1 MSRDRLFL
9 LEAGFTDDKHPG
21 DAFVC
26 PDGLPIEG
34 LLASAPEQA
43 ARIEVHRLPFP
54 RPRAAVVAV
63 LDEAHQSLPVLVF
76 GDESPAPAD
85 AQSLGA
91 LRFVTDTRRI
101 LALLAERHGFP
112 KVH

>member
-85 AQSLGA
+85 AH
-91 LRFVTDTRRI
+91 TRRGQRF
-101 LALLAERHGFP
+101 LAPTPRHSAEPARR
-112 KVH
+112 